1 MYKISNK
8 DLLNSAG
15 NHTQYLVIIYNRK
28 ESKKEYIYMCV
39 CVCVCM
45 CVYVNKV
52 SSLCCIL
59 ETNTTL

>member
-28 ESKKEYIYMCV
+28 ESKKEYIYIYVCV
-39 CVCVCM
+39 CVCVC
-45 CVYVNKV
+45 NR
-52 SSLCCIL
+52 
-59 ETNTTL
+59 TTLLNA

>member
-28 ESKKEYIYMCV
+28 ESEKEYVCV
-39 CVCVCM
+39 CVCVCVY
-45 CVYVNKV
+45 VYVN
-52 SSLCCIL
+52 
-59 ETNTTL
+59 NQFTLLYT

>member
-28 ESKKEYIYMCV
+28 ESEKEYVCV
-39 CVCVCM
+39 CVCVCVY
-45 CVYVNKV
+45 VYVN
-52 SSLCCIL
+52 
-59 ETNTTL
+59 NQFTLLYTWN